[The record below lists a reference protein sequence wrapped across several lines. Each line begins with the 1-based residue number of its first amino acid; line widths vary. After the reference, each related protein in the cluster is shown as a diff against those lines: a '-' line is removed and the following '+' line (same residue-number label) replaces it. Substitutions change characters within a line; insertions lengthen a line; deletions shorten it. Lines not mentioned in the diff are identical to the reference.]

1 MDRSPLDRR
10 HRGVLPNRRLRVVG
24 SAGRLGGVCEPSRAR
39 RRGRDRGHAQGGG
52 GSPMLIERY
61 QGGGEEWDGVVRGS
75 SGWSPFQLY
84 GWRDVMEGVF
94 GHECLYLGA
103 RDGAGRLAGVLPLV
117 RVKSLLFGHYL
128 VSMPFVNYGGPVG
141 TEAAV
146 RALVAH
152 AVGLA
157 REQHV
162 ELLELRCR
170 EPLPVDLPMS
180 HRKITVVLDLPAGG
194 PDAVWQTFTSNVR
207 RKIRRAQKE
216 RLSVRFGLDQVTAFY
231 QVFSHHMRDLVERC
245 HLIQAKPHT
254 ESLFLSAPDLA
265 THVRRERLP
274 HGVRTTG
281 GEIEDDRDLSVGHR
295 QIDRQ
300 RFATAKLEQLDM
312 LLTSEPHGVRHQRPH
327 SSLCTHGAAV
337 IYEGHG
343 HEIVAEEEALDPH

>member
-1 MDRSPLDRR
+1 
-10 HRGVLPNRRLRVVG
+10 
-24 SAGRLGGVCEPSRAR
+24 
-39 RRGRDRGHAQGGG
+39 
-52 GSPMLIERY
+52 MLIERY

-128 VSMPFVNYGGPVG
+128 VSMPFVNYGGPLG

-231 QVFSHHMRDLVERC
+231 QVFSHHMRDLGTPTLSRRLFDMLARRFGEDTWFGCAYHDARPVACGCGFRWGLEFEMTWVSALRAYHNVYANMFLYWAFMERAAQQGLTIFNFGRC
-245 HLIQAKPHT
+245 TPGSGTHRFKQQWGSRDVPLWWYAHAAGRKT
-254 ESLFLSAPDLA
+254 A
-265 THVRRERLP
+265 TP
-274 HGVRTTG
+274 SP
-281 GEIEDDRDLSVGHR
+281 DDRAFSWGPAIWRWLPLP
-295 QIDRQ
+295 I
-300 RFATAKLEQLDM
+300 AN
-312 LLTSEPHGVRHQRPH
+312 LLGPRVVRLIP
-327 SSLCTHGAAV
+327 
-337 IYEGHG
+337 
-343 HEIVAEEEALDPH
+343 